1 MRKPLAILL
10 TLALLLALCA
20 CGAAEEEIDLKLP
33 GGLRFGMSPE
43 EVAALL
49 GEKLGDTKYGE
60 AYTPEYRMRP
70 EGFDSDHRLSPLGI
84 NLLVEYTDGKLSRVY
99 YMVYLRERD
108 NAATRYVLS
117 SAETYYTE
125 LLGEPET
132 NYQDPVSGYRSIV
145 WRNGRLSLSLLL
157 ANVGGVPSFN
167 LDFAC
172 GDAK

>member
-1 MRKPLAILL
+1 MKKIVSVLL
-10 TLALLLALCA
+10 LFALLLALCA
-20 CGAAEEEIDLKLP
+20 CGAAEEVNLPLP

-43 EVAALL
+43 EVADLL
-49 GEKLGDTKYGE
+49 GKKLGDTEHGE

-70 EGFDSDHRLSPLGI
+70 EGFDSDHRLSPLGT
-84 NLLVEYTDGKLSRVY
+84 NLLAEYTDGKLSRVY
-99 YMVYLRERD
+99 YMVYLQESAT
-108 NAATRYVLS
+108 AATRYVLS
-117 SAETYYTE
+117 STETYYTE

-157 ANVGGVPSFN
+157 ANVGGVPSFT
-167 LDFAC
+167 LDYTY